1 MKTQPYPVSKP
12 DNQPLFKMTA
22 SGSRMAGPPAL
33 APSRILAGFILEEE
47 DALRVKDKLT
57 RLTSREIEVL
67 QRIADGNANKE
78 TAWKLGIHIKTV
90 QKHREHL
97 MQKLN
102 IHNTAGLTRYAIC
115 AGILENSV
123 QLVTA

>member
-1 MKTQPYPVSKP
+1 
-12 DNQPLFKMTA
+12 
-22 SGSRMAGPPAL
+22 MAGPPAL